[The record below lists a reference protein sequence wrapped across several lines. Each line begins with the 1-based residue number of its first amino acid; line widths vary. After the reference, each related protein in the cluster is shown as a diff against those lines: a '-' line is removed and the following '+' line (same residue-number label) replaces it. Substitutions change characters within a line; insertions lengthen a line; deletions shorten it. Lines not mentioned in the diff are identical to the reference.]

1 MQPTE
6 ESFNLSSWLLFDHTT
21 SRSFKITTP
30 SNSSH
35 NVSHTVNTIIDSNLS
50 CTHPPIVLA
59 KGDSAASGHFIRP
72 NDAHVLDDVEEECDT
87 AVTLPDNDVIGSSH
101 SGQLPNIKELPRP
114 ATKASVL
121 PQLASSSLV
130 SLPQLCDHGC
140 QCLLTKDALTVIKDG
155 TYVLQGGKV
164 HLFYRE

>member
-1 MQPTE
+1 M
-6 ESFNLSSWLLFDHTT
+6 SSWLLFDHTT

-30 SNSSH
+30 STSSH

-50 CTHPPIVLA
+50 CTYPPIVLA

-72 NDAHVLDDVEEECDT
+72 NDTHVLDNVEEECDT

-130 SLPQLCDHGC
+130 
-140 QCLLTKDALTVIKDG
+140 
-155 TYVLQGGKV
+155 
-164 HLFYRE
+164 